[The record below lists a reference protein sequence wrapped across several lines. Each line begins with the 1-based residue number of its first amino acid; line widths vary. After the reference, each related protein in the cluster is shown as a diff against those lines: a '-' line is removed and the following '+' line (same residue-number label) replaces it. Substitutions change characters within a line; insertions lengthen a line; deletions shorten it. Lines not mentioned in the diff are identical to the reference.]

1 MKTAADWALRG
12 LSTLTVTLLLHGL
25 PVAAQ
30 QQTPPEP
37 APAGE
42 QDSDASSIEPGTPA
56 TEPAPAAASAENE
69 DPFDYEASEQISEDL
84 SVSFP
89 VDI

>member
-1 MKTAADWALRG
+1 MAHRSLCTVSVALW
-12 LSTLTVTLLLHGL
+12 LLAL

-30 QQTPPEP
+30 QQNPPEQ
-37 APAGE
+37 APATE
-42 QDSDASSIEPGTPA
+42 QDSETASADPPAADAEPTPA
-56 TEPAPAAASAENE
+56 QAGAENE

>member
-1 MKTAADWALRG
+1 MKTAADMAHGG
-12 LSTLTVTLLLHGL
+12 LCTISVALLLLAL

-30 QQTPPEP
+30 QQNPPEQPPGTEQDGETTTPEP
-37 APAGE
+37 AA
-42 QDSDASSIEPGTPA
+42 AA
-56 TEPAPAAASAENE
+56 TEPAPAENE